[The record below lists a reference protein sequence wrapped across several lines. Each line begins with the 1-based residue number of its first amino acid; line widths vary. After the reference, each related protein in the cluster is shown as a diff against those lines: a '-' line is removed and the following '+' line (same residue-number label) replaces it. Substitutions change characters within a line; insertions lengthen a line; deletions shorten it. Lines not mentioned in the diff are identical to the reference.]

1 MKSNIIFAL
10 ILLFSASVGFAQKD
24 STATKNKPA
33 KSANEI
39 KVDESIAKIKKE
51 IENIKNNIDSAKLRE
66 MAKELGKSAEEIGGT
81 LEDIAD
87 EIEKKAD
94 KAEEKAEKKG
104 VKIKTDSK
112 DDDDDDDD
120 AKKGNGKKEK
130 SSKPARRTKM
140 YMDLGIGLT
149 GMKQGTPTP
158 TLSPEYKTWGSN
170 YWDLGLK
177 FKTRIGG
184 ATSPAAITYGLTYLL
199 NSFETTND
207 VKIAMDNNAPVF
219 AKAEKAKSTELNI
232 GYVTLPLGLEFKIGK
247 KGKFGVG
254 AYGGYRV
261 RAVQNIKYRADNEDI
276 DEKRKGNY
284 GLNDLMYGASVK
296 IGVGGLV
303 LNGRYNLSS
312 VFKENTIYKNLY
324 NIYNVGL
331 SFGF

>member
-10 ILLFSASVGFAQKD
+10 ILLFSASVSFAQKD
-24 STATKNKPA
+24 STATENKPA
-33 KSANEI
+33 KTANQI

-66 MAKELGKSAEEIGGT
+66 MAKDLGKSAEEIGST

-87 EIEKKAD
+87 EIEEKAD
-94 KAEEKAEKKG
+94 KAEEKMEKKG
-104 VKIKTDSK
+104 IKIKTKSDDN
-112 DDDDDDDD
+112 DDDDDDD
-120 AKKGNGKKEK
+120 KKGKGKKEK

-140 YMDLGIGLT
+140 YMDLGLGLA
-149 GMKQGTPTP
+149 GMIEGSSVP
-158 TLSPEYKTWGSN
+158 TLSPEYKTWGSR

-207 VKIAMDNNAPVF
+207 IKVDMKGGTPAF
-219 AKAEKAKSTELNI
+219 AKVENAKSTELNI
-232 GYVTLPLGLEFKIGK
+232 GYITVPLGLEFKVGK

>member
-1 MKSNIIFAL
+1 MKSSIIFAL

-33 KSANEI
+33 KTANEI

-66 MAKELGKSAEEIGGT
+66 IAKTLGKSAEEIGST

-87 EIEKKAD
+87 EIEEKAD
-94 KAEEKAEKKG
+94 KMEEKSDKKG
-104 VKIKTDSK
+104 IKIKIDN
-112 DDDDDDDD
+112 DDDDDDDSE
-120 AKKGNGKKEK
+120 KGKGKKEK

-140 YMDLGIGLT
+140 YMELGLGLT
-149 GMKQGTPTP
+149 GMMQGTPTP

-184 ATSPAAITYGLTYLL
+184 ATSPASITYGLTYLL

-207 VKIAMDNNAPVF
+207 VKINMTNGAPAF
-219 AKAEKAKSTELNI
+219 AKVDNAKGTELNI
-232 GYVTLPLGLEFKIGK
+232 GYITVPLGLEFKVGK

-261 RAVQNIKYRADNEDI
+261 RAVQNIDYRVDNEDI

-312 VFKENTIYKNLY
+312 VFKDNTNYKNLY